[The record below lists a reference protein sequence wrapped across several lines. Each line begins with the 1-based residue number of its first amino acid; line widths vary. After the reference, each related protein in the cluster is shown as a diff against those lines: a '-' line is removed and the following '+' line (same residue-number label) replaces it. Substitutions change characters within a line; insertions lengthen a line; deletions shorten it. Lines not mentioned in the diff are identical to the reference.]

1 MVQYRIGRFQRNNQS
16 SYQRWMWGTFEIF
29 LLQFHFHWRRCVKEI
44 LGNDLLSG
52 LSPVD
57 GGRWLDNL
65 GRQKMITGDFGLSH
79 VNASEWACIWSQRKA
94 VSGKQTTGQPINRRS
109 LHFHHP
115 QKPTLASRYQ
125 HKHRWKL
132 PRLSSFFSIFLSFI
146 HCCSFIEPDISFIN
160 DSSAFSLPASW

>member
-1 MVQYRIGRFQRNNQS
+1 MVQYRIGRFQRNNQVRNNDGWEERVRFS
-16 SYQRWMWGTFEIF
+16 FFISIF
-29 LLQFHFHWRRCVKEI
+29 IDGAASKISGNYLLP
-44 LGNDLLSG
+44 G